1 MSASK
6 LYDSLFPGSR
16 DVTAL
21 PLLLPS
27 TSQGRRVLTTEKT
40 SNWGS
45 GWAEAS
51 KPVFIETDTF
61 ISCIKEWGKVA
72 GRSCFL
78 ELDSNQIL
86 LKSYNK
92 MLTGVHYKNPE
103 GLQDSEVP
111 SESSEGKKK
120 YIVLRIVVCEMHLF
134 QSLSLKLGSLI

>member
-120 YIVLRIVVCEMHLF
+120 IYCSQDSCM
-134 QSLSLKLGSLI
+134 

>member
-6 LYDSLFPGSR
+6 PYDSPLSGSR

-27 TSQGRRVLTTEKT
+27 TSQGRRVFTTEKT
-40 SNWGS
+40 SNLGS
-45 GWAEAS
+45 GCAKAS
-51 KPVFIETDTF
+51 EPVFIETDIF
-61 ISCIKEWGKVA
+61 ISHIKEWGKVA

-111 SESSEGKKK
+111 SESSEGKK
-120 YIVLRIVVCEMHLF
+120 YCSQDSCM
-134 QSLSLKLGSLI
+134 

>member
-111 SESSEGKKK
+111 SESSEGKKI
-120 YIVLRIVVCEMHLF
+120 YILF
-134 QSLSLKLGSLI
+134 SG